1 MRYRNPVLP
10 GFHPDPSVCRV
21 GGTFYL
27 VTSSFHYFPGLPVWR
42 SSNLA
47 EWELIGH
54 GISSREQ
61 LDLSGTPASRGL
73 FAPTIR
79 EHRGRFYITCT
90 EVDRLGNFIIQAER
104 PEGPWSK
111 PLPIAQRGIDPSLF
125 FDEDGAAYLC
135 TGGKVGDLATMPRCE
150 GAWRGEPGFG
160 IALSVINPDSGEI
173 LEGPWLI
180 CRGSGGRW
188 PEGPHLYSREGR
200 YYLLLAEGGTEYGHM
215 ATVFRADSPW
225 GPWEAC
231 PRNPILSHRDC
242 ARSPIQCVG
251 HGDIVDDGGGNLW
264 MLCLGVRPLGP
275 PLHNLGRETFLAPL
289 TWDAEGWPV
298 VGRGGRLELEMDG
311 LLPSAGDA
319 SFRSGTLVS
328 WRDEFRGPKLSREW
342 SFLRGRPE
350 GLAIIRPGGGL
361 VLTGGE
367 EDLSE
372 GTATPAFIGR
382 PQPTFDC
389 SFSATLDFEPETEES
404 EAGIAAYYDDSYHY
418 EAFVAR
424 RGGGRV
430 ACLRKR
436 VHDIVVEGPAV
447 PLPEKGR
454 VRLKIS
460 ADRELYSFSCECDA
474 SRFRLGTGMT
484 AGLCTEG
491 TWRQTFTGVFFGLY
505 CRRGRA
511 VFSDVSC
518 VDRGGGR

>member
-1 MRYRNPVLP
+1 
-10 GFHPDPSVCRV
+10 
-21 GGTFYL
+21 
-27 VTSSFHYFPGLPVWR
+27 
-42 SSNLA
+42 
-47 EWELIGH
+47 
-54 GISSREQ
+54 
-61 LDLSGTPASRGL
+61 
-73 FAPTIR
+73 
-79 EHRGRFYITCT
+79 
-90 EVDRLGNFIIQAER
+90 
-104 PEGPWSK
+104 
-111 PLPIAQRGIDPSLF
+111 
-125 FDEDGAAYLC
+125 
-135 TGGKVGDLATMPRCE
+135 
-150 GAWRGEPGFG
+150 
-160 IALSVINPDSGEI
+160 
-173 LEGPWLI
+173 
-180 CRGSGGRW
+180 
-188 PEGPHLYSREGR
+188 
-200 YYLLLAEGGTEYGHM
+200 
-215 ATVFRADSPW
+215 
-225 GPWEAC
+225 
-231 PRNPILSHRDC
+231 
-242 ARSPIQCVG
+242 
-251 HGDIVDDGGGNLW
+251 
-264 MLCLGVRPLGP
+264 
-275 PLHNLGRETFLAPL
+275 
-289 TWDAEGWPV
+289 
-298 VGRGGRLELEMDG
+298 MDG

-505 CRRGRA
+505 CRRG
-511 VFSDVSC
+511 
-518 VDRGGGR
+518 